1 MKRLLKIC
9 LLGVIGILPASRTFA
24 QFENFKDSVVQLVGV
39 VMSSDSLKA
48 LPGATIMV
56 KGERRGAV
64 ANEQGVF
71 SIVVLKGD
79 VLQFTFVGY
88 TPVEKKVPTDIVGNQ
103 YSLVA
108 LMSADTS
115 KYMTTVVLRP
125 RPTREQFERDF
136 VTMEFKD
143 DAMATATKNM
153 DPKQR
158 ARLLRTLPRDARE
171 MTNYQL
177 TQQARSMYYTGQA
190 PPQNIFN
197 PFAWSEFIK
206 AWKRGDFKNNSDDN
220 Y

>member
-1 MKRLLKIC
+1 MKRLLKLC
-9 LLGVIGILPASRTFA
+9 LLGAIGILPASKTFA
-24 QFENFKDSVVQLVGV
+24 QFENFKDSVVEIVGV

-48 LPGATIMV
+48 LPGATIQV
-56 KGERRGAV
+56 KGERRGTV
-64 ANEQGVF
+64 ANDQGVF
-71 SIVVLKGD
+71 TIVLLKGD
-79 VLQFTFVGY
+79 ALEFTFVGY
-88 TPVEKKVPTDIVGNQ
+88 TPIEKKIPTDINGNQ

-108 LMSADTS
+108 LMSQDTTR
-115 KYMTTVVLRP
+115 YLTTVVIRQ

-136 VTMEFKD
+136 VTMKFND
-143 DAMATATKNM
+143 DALATADKNM
-153 DPKQR
+153 DPKER
-158 ARLLRTLPRDARE
+158 ARLLRTLPRDAKD

-220 Y
+220 

>member
-1 MKRLLKIC
+1 MKRLLKLC
-9 LLGVIGILPASRTFA
+9 LLGVIGILPASKTFA
-24 QFENFKDSVVQLVGV
+24 QFENFKDSVVEIVGV

-48 LPGATIMV
+48 LPGATVQIR
-56 KGERRGAV
+56 GERRGTV
-64 ANEQGVF
+64 ANDQGVF
-71 SIVVLKGD
+71 TIVILKGD
-79 VLQFTFVGY
+79 ILDFTFIGY
-88 TPVEKKVPTDIVGNQ
+88 TPLEKKVPTDIVGNQ

-108 LMSADTS
+108 LMSADTT
-115 KYMTTVVLRP
+115 KYMTAVVLRP

-143 DAMATATKNM
+143 DALATADKNM

-158 ARLLRTLPRDARE
+158 ARLMRTMPRDARE

-177 TQQARSMYYTGQA
+177 TRQARSMYYTGQA

-206 AWKRGDFKNNSDDN
+206 AWKRGDFKNNSDN
-220 Y
+220 

>member
-1 MKRLLKIC
+1 MKRLLKFC
-9 LLGVIGILPASRTFA
+9 LLGMIGAIPLKSIA
-24 QFENFKDSVVQLVGV
+24 QFENFKDSVVELVGV

-56 KGERRGAV
+56 KGQQRGTV

-71 SIVVLKGD
+71 DIVVLKGD
-79 VLQFTFVGY
+79 VLLFTFVGY
-88 TPVEKKVPTDIVGNQ
+88 TPLDKKVPPDIAGNQ

-108 LMSADTS
+108 LMSQDTS
-115 KYMTTVVLRP
+115 RYITTVVLRP

-136 VTMEFKD
+136 VTMQFKD
-143 DAMATATKNM
+143 DDLATATKNM

-158 ARLLRTLPRDARE
+158 ARLMRTLPRDAKE
-171 MTNYQL
+171 MTNYNL

-206 AWKRGDFKNNSDDN
+206 AWKRGDFKNNSDD
-220 Y
+220 